1 MNVDKSCVFCGNKP
15 EEKNSEHVIPRW
27 LIELTGNP
35 KRNAHFGYQRDIES
49 KLQLRTF
56 SFDAFKFHSCKS
68 CNQKYSKLETDTK
81 TIIERILTL
90 DSLSAEDFNILL
102 DWFDKLRIGLWLGLR
117 YLNKNPAGITPK
129 FYIEQRVGVNDRM
142 LAIFKTD
149 ADISGINY
157 FGCEYPSFT
166 YTPSCFS
173 VRINSI
179 YFLNMSYNDLF
190 SRRIGFPYPIESFE
204 MPGQKQLGHYTRCR
218 NRVMIPLL
226 KKRLTISGTEIYQP
240 MFRFRNSEPQE
251 KQLYDTRYV
260 HENSLDWAK
269 GIGKVFIQDNNKLKE
284 YPNFNSKEY
293 IPSTSYESK
302 ELLFKIRI
310 QTLEWQCYI
319 DNLAP
324 SPKNLSSQ
332 EKRNTLN
339 QRMFLK
345 RTNRKLLYILH
356 DKEKLTN

>member
-1 MNVDKSCVFCGNKP
+1 MDVDKLCIFCGSKP
-15 EEKNSEHVIPRW
+15 EVKNNEHVIPRW

-35 KRNAHFGYQRDIES
+35 KRNAHFGYKRDQES

-56 SFDAFKFHSCKS
+56 SFNAFKFPFCKS

-81 TIIERILTL
+81 IIIEKILTY
-90 DSLSAEDFNILL
+90 DSLSAGDFNILL
-102 DWFDKLRIGLWLGLR
+102 DWFDKLRIGLWLALR
-117 YLNKNPAGITPK
+117 YLDKNPAGITPK
-129 FYIEQRVGVNDRM
+129 FYIEQRVGINDRM

-149 ADISGINY
+149 ADIKGINY

-173 VRINSI
+173 VRINNI
-179 YFLNMSYNDLF
+179 FFLNMSYNDLF
-190 SRRIGFPYPIESFE
+190 SRRIGFPYPIESFVIS
-204 MPGQKQLGHYTRCR
+204 GQKQLGHYTQGR
-218 NRVMIPLL
+218 NRIMIPLL

-251 KQLYDTRYV
+251 KQLYDTKYV
-260 HENSLDWAK
+260 HENSRDWER
-269 GIGKVFIQDNNKLKE
+269 GIGKVFIQDKDKLKE
-284 YPNFNSKEY
+284 YPSSNSREY
-293 IPSTSYESK
+293 VPSTFYESN

-324 SPKNLSSQ
+324 SLKNLQSQ
-332 EKRNTLN
+332 EKRNLLN
-339 QRMFLK
+339 QRMFLEK
-345 RTNRKLLYILH
+345 ANRKLLNTLR
-356 DKEKLTN
+356 DLEKTY